1 MQERRGRL
9 RPLSIR
15 WHGRGGYGAKTAA
28 MLLAEAI
35 IDAGWYAQAAPE
47 FGPERRGA
55 PVQAFTRISPEP
67 IQQRGPIA
75 RPDLLVVLD
84 VRLLETDSVLAGVGP
99 TTTVLVNASMDRAIP
114 GVAAARVT
122 AIDASGIAR
131 RHIGRDIP
139 NIPMLTAV
147 VAMFTPLEPE
157 AFLSW
162 LAHRLSEEF
171 RPEIVRANL
180 EAAKIALGEVSH
192 AARPVLAGT

>member
-99 TTTVLVNASMDRAIP
+99 TTTVLVNASMVRAIP

-131 RHIGRDIP
+131 EHIGRDIP
-139 NIPMLTAV
+139 NIPMLAAV

-162 LAHRLSEEF
+162 LEHRLSEEF
-171 RPEIVRANL
+171 RPEIVRVNL
-180 EAAKIALGEVSH
+180 EAAKIALAEVSN
-192 AARPVLAGT
+192 ATRSVLAGA